1 MPKNTPSTENKRL
14 KIILLTI
21 YFCFILVLGRLFYWQ
36 IIKGHELRD
45 KAISQIY
52 KLNTIIPPQGDVL
65 SSDNYPLSLD
75 YSYYSLSLYKPNFK
89 YELPKILQEIEKV
102 EPEFATQN
110 AVLLEKFNNPAQ
122 KWMEFVTKFT
132 REQSQQLAIISGL
145 EFYPK
150 QARLY
155 PEKSLALNIIRNLEQ
170 YYRRQISGQVGFSR
184 SVIDGIGNSLLTRK
198 NWKKNE
204 FDGQDIH
211 TTINRQIQLLSEK
224 SLINGIEKYQA
235 DSASLIIIKPQT
247 GEIIAMASVEATPS
261 STSTTKVTN
270 ISNLFEPGS
279 IFKPIIMSAA
289 LDSGNL
295 SPNFICDKCQN
306 SRQIGQYS
314 INNWD
319 DNFHPDSTLQ
329 DIIKNSDNI
338 GMSYVIDQLG
348 LKKFLEYYQL
358 LRLDQKT
365 GVELSGE
372 SVSPQKTSWPDIDFA
387 TASFGQG
394 IAVNQ
399 LQMIQAF
406 NTIANNGEL
415 VKVHLNQ
422 QSPVNKVKVFD
433 QSTTALMTKILNY
446 AVDNS
451 PVSVLKPKD
460 ISICAKSGT
469 SQVAVK
475 GGYTDSSTIGSYIGY
490 YPCENPIFTMI
501 VTIDNPKSS
510 PWGSSTAAPI
520 WFELAEKIEPL
531 L

>member
-1 MPKNTPSTENKRL
+1 
-14 KIILLTI
+14 
-21 YFCFILVLGRLFYWQ
+21 
-36 IIKGHELRD
+36 
-45 KAISQIY
+45 
-52 KLNTIIPPQGDVL
+52 
-65 SSDNYPLSLD
+65 
-75 YSYYSLSLYKPNFK
+75 
-89 YELPKILQEIEKV
+89 
-102 EPEFATQN
+102 
-110 AVLLEKFNNPAQ
+110 
-122 KWMEFVTKFT
+122 
-132 REQSQQLAIISGL
+132 
-145 EFYPK
+145 
-150 QARLY
+150 
-155 PEKSLALNIIRNLEQ
+155 
-170 YYRRQISGQVGFSR
+170 
-184 SVIDGIGNSLLTRK
+184 
-198 NWKKNE
+198 
-204 FDGQDIH
+204 
-211 TTINRQIQLLSEK
+211 
-224 SLINGIEKYQA
+224 
-235 DSASLIIIKPQT
+235 
-247 GEIIAMASVEATPS
+247 
-261 STSTTKVTN
+261 
-270 ISNLFEPGS
+270 
-279 IFKPIIMSAA
+279 
-289 LDSGNL
+289 
-295 SPNFICDKCQN
+295 
-306 SRQIGQYS
+306 
-314 INNWD
+314 
-319 DNFHPDSTLQ
+319 

-422 QSPVNKVKVFD
+422 QSPVNKVKVFN

-460 ISICAKSGT
+460 INICAKSGT